1 MNDYWTGLFTGA
13 GAIAVL
19 FVLYLGA
26 QIRLL
31 RKRDRENAWLR
42 ARYEEMFTEALSA
55 NVAHDALLYVLRN
68 RNDEGEEW
76 KK

>member
-13 GAIAVL
+13 GPIAVL
-19 FVLYLGA
+19 FVLYLGV

-42 ARYEEMFTEALSA
+42 ARYEEAFTEALSA
-55 NVAHDALLYVLRN
+55 SVAHDALLHVLRN

-76 KK
+76 KR